1 MHPDTERLI
10 RSEIRLR
17 RIPLYLAVWIFI
29 GSVVGLGLLGILGFL
44 DKFLRSNGWIH

>member
-10 RSEIRLR
+10 RSDIRLR
-17 RIPLYLAVWIFI
+17 RLPLHLAFWIFV
-29 GSVVGLGLLGILGFL
+29 GTVVGLGLIGSLGFL

>member
-10 RSEIRLR
+10 RSDIRLR
-17 RIPLYLAVWIFI
+17 RLPLYVAVFVFVRTVIA
-29 GSVVGLGLLGILGFL
+29 LGLLGCLVFL

>member
-17 RIPLYLAVWIFI
+17 RLPLYLAVWIFI
-29 GSVVGLGLLGILGFL
+29 GTVVGLGLIGSLVFL